1 MFKVIK
7 IIHKTSDFKI
17 CTWFVQ
23 KRKAF
28 PWLPALRYW
37 WLVRGSLHT
46 ARRCARNTIR
56 PHPKG
61 GCPDAGPAL
70 SGPAEKL
77 YWRAPG
83 NSQSCPQAR
92 MKPQG
97 FPVSRPASWGEA
109 VVGGWEEPMESVPSQ
124 FRSSLSQPWHL
135 HISEAPG
142 SPVSAVFTPAHW
154 QAPPPCP
161 AVERADVSSWTFQL

>member
-1 MFKVIK
+1 MLCYTFQNNKIVFEVIK

-17 CTWFVQ
+17 GTWFVQ

-46 ARRCARNTIR
+46 ARGCARNTTR

-61 GCPDAGPAL
+61 GWRRRPAL
-70 SGPAEKL
+70 SGSAEKL
-77 YWRAPG
+77 CWRAPG

-109 VVGGWEEPMESVPSQ
+109 VWEGG
-124 FRSSLSQPWHL
+124 RSLWSLSPLRFAAHYPQPWHSL
-135 HISEAPG
+135 ISEAPEVLCV
-142 SPVSAVFTPAHW
+142 P
-154 QAPPPCP
+154 
-161 AVERADVSSWTFQL
+161 SSLLHTGRLHLLVRL